1 MEGNIKRTA
10 RQVKTD
16 FLWERKFRAIK
27 ACLGIYYINL
37 SPLFNFLI
45 KPYAHTSLTKIFL

>member
-16 FLWERKFRAIK
+16 FLWERKFRAAK